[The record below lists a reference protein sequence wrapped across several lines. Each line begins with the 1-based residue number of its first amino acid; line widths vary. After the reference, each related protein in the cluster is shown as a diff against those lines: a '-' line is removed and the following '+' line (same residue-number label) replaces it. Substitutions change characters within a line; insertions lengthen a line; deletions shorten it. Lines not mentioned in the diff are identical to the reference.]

1 MYDCRLIHYRSI
13 SEEERKLMKIRG
25 KATKLTE
32 DNQRV
37 YNDVWII
44 ILPNTQYNRDYKAY
58 QSIDKK
64 RLELVNEVTVEM
76 LCDD

>member
-1 MYDCRLIHYRSI
+1 MYDCWLIHYRSI

-37 YNDVWII
+37 YNDVWTI

-76 LCDD
+76 LCYD